1 MWTVSSHLVTCCVTI
16 ALASLLRQRS
26 ELSHDYARIRRLAK
40 LGRDSVRQ
48 LEPLSS
54 IAKRGG
60 VLLDVLM
67 QLESAKHGQH
77 VVDLNVEDII
87 RQVSSA
93 DEDQHEA
100 CLRETELFVMQM
112 SSNIWD
118 GIFSTAD
125 LDLTGLLREVELPNP
140 LSSSDSLTYR

>member
-1 MWTVSSHLVTCCVTI
+1 M
-16 ALASLLRQRS
+16 
-26 ELSHDYARIRRLAK
+26 
-40 LGRDSVRQ
+40 RQ